1 MSLNDNNIENE
12 SIPPSSLN
20 LGERVK
26 IATSETVEDITSHY
40 FWDATNEEEIEKR
53 ISIIGGSIV
62 WVFSYWYLD
71 SETLWLLI
79 TLWII
84 AWRWWISKLKQK
96 IQSRISKV
104 IDGK

>member
-40 FWDATNEEEIEKR
+40 F
-53 ISIIGGSIV
+53 
-62 WVFSYWYLD
+62 
-71 SETLWLLI
+71 
-79 TLWII
+79 
-84 AWRWWISKLKQK
+84 
-96 IQSRISKV
+96 
-104 IDGK
+104 